1 MPGWLVPC
9 FSLSSNHWT
18 GVDLLYLPIFT
29 YLAQHLFSKILFIML
44 RMLTFIFPL
53 SLIFPPSHLLYSVL
67 SLFSLPLPPQEC
79 IKRRKIAFFIEQM
92 ARIQSKHTQSAIEKQ
107 YQFKMAKEDAIFKE
121 LLKNTSCKCCV
132 TINRM

>member
-1 MPGWLVPC
+1 
-9 FSLSSNHWT
+9 
-18 GVDLLYLPIFT
+18 
-29 YLAQHLFSKILFIML
+29 
-44 RMLTFIFPL
+44 
-53 SLIFPPSHLLYSVL
+53 
-67 SLFSLPLPPQEC
+67 
-79 IKRRKIAFFIEQM
+79 M